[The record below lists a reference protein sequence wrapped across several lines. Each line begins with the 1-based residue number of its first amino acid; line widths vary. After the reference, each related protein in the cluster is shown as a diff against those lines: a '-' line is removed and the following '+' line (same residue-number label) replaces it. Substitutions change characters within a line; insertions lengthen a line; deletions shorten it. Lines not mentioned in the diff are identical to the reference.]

1 MSVETAPDRR
11 AEIPDESRPETHHGV
26 CDGTGVLADAVASS
40 CNAGQLCIFDVI
52 PRRSPEGLEILQAAQ
67 RCVDRVNLE
76 RRHQQRWGA
85 YTGNPP
91 EQYGTTSAVSDGW
104 RLLQTATDRLQF
116 QPVEETEPAASSRD
130 AAPPPQPPIE
140 EAEPAE
146 SSRDAAPRGPPRI
159 WSLKE
164 PKPSPY
170 HRSTPLG
177 PVTSPPNSEP
187 LQMCYTKSHHG
198 GPTSRHTRAA
208 VANGGIGMDR

>member
-26 CDGTGVLADAVASS
+26 CEGTGMLADAVASS
-40 CNAGQLCIFDVI
+40 CNAGQLCIFDAEGSFVI

-104 RLLQTATDRLQF
+104 RLL
-116 QPVEETEPAASSRD
+116 
-130 AAPPPQPPIE
+130 
-140 EAEPAE
+140 
-146 SSRDAAPRGPPRI
+146 
-159 WSLKE
+159 
-164 PKPSPY
+164 
-170 HRSTPLG
+170 
-177 PVTSPPNSEP
+177 
-187 LQMCYTKSHHG
+187 
-198 GPTSRHTRAA
+198 
-208 VANGGIGMDR
+208 